1 MGRAMDQV
9 LLQEAVDLARKLWHA
24 YIIEPSDESVQFI
37 VDTMDPQNLSLIG
50 TGKHELYVNL
60 EAFFAGLERDQEEA
74 QDITFEIL
82 DEYYE
87 PRAIGEDTCIVF
99 GTLWARERPDRPKPL
114 LVEMDTRFTLVFR
127 REGDRWLLVHL
138 HHSTPNVDQRREE
151 YYPKTATEQANAAL
165 EYSKAMER
173 RAELDSMTELLN
185 HAAFEKY
192 VAAALVEG
200 GEGSAFF
207 MIDLDNFKTVNDTLG
222 HPEGDRVIQEFA
234 DVLLRVFP
242 RCAGRAHGRRR
253 VRRVLYLPA
262 FGRGSPMQSVR
273 AYRGMGI
280 AFCFACRRA
289 GMFGGHRARCAR
301 RDVLRP
307 LPRRRLRSVRQQ
319 GQRKRL
325 LQLVIAVGAVSHDSR
340 CRTALR
346 AGSSCCSGQK
356 S

>member
-207 MIDLDNFKTVNDTLG
+207 MIDLDNFKTVNDALG

-242 RCAGRAHGRRR
+242 RDALVGRMGGDEFAVFSTCPLSVEEAQCKACELIEAWGSHSASRAVELGCSVGIVRVVRGETFFDLYRAADCA
-253 VRRVLYLPA
+253 LYA
-262 FGRGSPMQSVR
+262 SKDNGKGCYSW
-273 AYRGMGI
+273 
-280 AFCFACRRA
+280 
-289 GMFGGHRARCAR
+289 
-301 RDVLRP
+301 
-307 LPRRRLRSVRQQ
+307 
-319 GQRKRL
+319 
-325 LQLVIAVGAVSHDSR
+325 
-340 CRTALR
+340 
-346 AGSSCCSGQK
+346 
-356 S
+356 

>member
-9 LLQEAVDLARKLWHA
+9 LLQEAVELARKLWHA

-60 EAFFAGLERDQEEA
+60 KAFFAGLERDQEEA

-173 RAELDSMTELLN
+173 RAELDS
-185 HAAFEKY
+185 K
-192 VAAALVEG
+192 
-200 GEGSAFF
+200 
-207 MIDLDNFKTVNDTLG
+207 I
-222 HPEGDRVIQEFA
+222 
-234 DVLLRVFP
+234 
-242 RCAGRAHGRRR
+242 GRAH
-253 VRRVLYLPA
+253 V
-262 FGRGSPMQSVR
+262 
-273 AYRGMGI
+273 
-280 AFCFACRRA
+280 
-289 GMFGGHRARCAR
+289 
-301 RDVLRP
+301 
-307 LPRRRLRSVRQQ
+307 
-319 GQRKRL
+319 
-325 LQLVIAVGAVSHDSR
+325 
-340 CRTALR
+340 
-346 AGSSCCSGQK
+346 
-356 S
+356 

>member
-87 PRAIGEDTCIVF
+87 PRAIGEDTCLVF

-200 GEGSAFF
+200 GEGSF
-207 MIDLDNFKTVNDTLG
+207 L
-222 HPEGDRVIQEFA
+222 HDR
-234 DVLLRVFP
+234 P
-242 RCAGRAHGRRR
+242 R
-253 VRRVLYLPA
+253 
-262 FGRGSPMQSVR
+262 Q
-273 AYRGMGI
+273 
-280 AFCFACRRA
+280 
-289 GMFGGHRARCAR
+289 
-301 RDVLRP
+301 
-307 LPRRRLRSVRQQ
+307 
-319 GQRKRL
+319 
-325 LQLVIAVGAVSHDSR
+325 LQNGERHVGPS
-340 CRTALR
+340 
-346 AGSSCCSGQK
+346 
-356 S
+356 

>member
-127 REGDRWLLVHL
+127 REVDRWLLVHL

-200 GEGSAFF
+200 GEGIITPSVSRNRKLLCHVGNINISFF
-207 MIDLDNFKTVNDTLG
+207 NMSNHLFHRFLILFL
-222 HPEGDRVIQEFA
+222 PEIRKKLCSP
-234 DVLLRVFP
+234 LLF
-242 RCAGRAHGRRR
+242 
-253 VRRVLYLPA
+253 L
-262 FGRGSPMQSVR
+262 
-273 AYRGMGI
+273 
-280 AFCFACRRA
+280 
-289 GMFGGHRARCAR
+289 
-301 RDVLRP
+301 
-307 LPRRRLRSVRQQ
+307 
-319 GQRKRL
+319 
-325 LQLVIAVGAVSHDSR
+325 
-340 CRTALR
+340 
-346 AGSSCCSGQK
+346 
-356 S
+356 